1 LEDQYLK
8 YLAPIGVS
16 TYSRVNHLKR
26 TIEALQKNTL
36 AKESEIYIFS
46 DAPQKG
52 DEEMVAEVRE
62 YIHTIDGFTKVYIVE
77 RDTNS
82 RIINNRSGIRK
93 LVDKYGCM
101 IFLEEDIVTAPG
113 FLQFMNDALRYY
125 ENDQRIL
132 SISGYTPP
140 INATEYCADDFF
152 VLPRFNAWG
161 FGIWKDRYET
171 IISISKKEFSN
182 FLRNRQDVIRFLAGG
197 EDMLKLLL
205 SDVEGRI
212 DALDVKAMYRQY
224 CNNQFTVYPRQ
235 SLVRNIGHDGTGVH
249 CRKTTKFDVNLWD
262 KTHFEFNRNIKL
274 NATIMESN
282 KQFRTL
288 RFLGKMKKFI
298 ILFGLYPALKYA
310 KDKE

>member
-1 LEDQYLK
+1 MTNLS
-8 YLAPIGVS
+8 PVGIC
-16 TYSRVNHLKR
+16 TYTRINHLKM
-26 TIEALQKNTL
+26 TIEALKENTL
-36 AKESEIYIFS
+36 AKQTEVYIFS
-46 DAPQKG
+46 DAPSPG
-52 DEEMVAEVRE
+52 DEKKVTKVRE
-62 YIHTIDGFTKVYIVE
+62 YLFSIKGFKKTTIIERKTNCGVANCIGGVE
-77 RDTNS
+77 QLLKS
-82 RIINNRSGIRK
+82 YGK
-93 LVDKYGCM
+93 L
-101 IFLEEDIVTAPG
+101 IFMEDDVVTAPG
-113 FLQFMNDALRYY
+113 FLEFMNNALHYY

-140 INATEYCADDFF
+140 INATKYCADDFF

-171 IISISKKEFSN
+171 IIPISKKEFSN
-182 FLRNRQDVIRFLAGG
+182 FLHNRKDVIRFLAGG
-197 EDMLKLLL
+197 EDMLNLLL

-212 DALDVKAMYRQY
+212 NALDVKAMYRQF

-249 CRKTTKFDVNLWD
+249 CGKTTKFDVNLWD

-274 NATIMESN
+274 NETIMESN

-288 RFLGKMKKFI
+288 GFLGKMKKFI
-298 ILFGLYPALKYA
+298 ILFGLYPALKYE

>member
-1 LEDQYLK
+1 MKD
-8 YLAPIGVS
+8 LAPIGVS
-16 TYSRVNHLKR
+16 TYSRVNHLKQ

-52 DEEMVAEVRE
+52 DEEIVAKVRE
-62 YIHTIDGFTKVYIVE
+62 YIHTIDEFKKVYIIE

-82 RIINNRSGIRK
+82 RIINNRSGIRE
-93 LVDKYGCM
+93 LLDKYGRM
-101 IFLEEDIVTAPG
+101 IYLEEDIVTAPG

-132 SISGYTPP
+132 NISGYTPP
-140 INATEYCADDFF
+140 INATKYCADDFF

-171 IISISKKEFSN
+171 IIPISKKEFSN
-182 FLRNRQDVIRFLAGG
+182 FLHNRQDVIRFLAGG

-205 SDVEGRI
+205 SDVVGRI
-212 DALDVKAMYRQY
+212 DALDVKAMYRQF

-235 SLVRNIGHDGTGVH
+235 SLVRNIGHDGTGIH
-249 CRKTTKFDVNLWD
+249 CRKTTKFDVILWN
-262 KTHFEFNRNIKL
+262 KTHFEFNKNIKL
-274 NATIMESN
+274 NTIIM
-282 KQFRTL
+282 KLHQRFRTL
-288 RFLGKMKKFI
+288 GFLSKMKKFI
-298 ILFGLYPALKYA
+298 ILFGLYPALKSA